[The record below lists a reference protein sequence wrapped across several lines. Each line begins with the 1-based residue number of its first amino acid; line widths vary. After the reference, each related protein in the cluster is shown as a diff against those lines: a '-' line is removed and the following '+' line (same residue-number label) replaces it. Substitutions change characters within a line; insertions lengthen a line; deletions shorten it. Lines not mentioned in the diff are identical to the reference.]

1 MKGWNIRALGEERH
15 DLIETGVEGK
25 RNGGL
30 PVVSKKRRLYSL
42 SMNRWTAS
50 CYSHEESLKSFGEI
64 QGKMK
69 LLKFYG

>member
-15 DLIETGVEGK
+15 DLIETGVEDK

-30 PVVSKKRRLYSL
+30 HVVSRKRSVYSL
-42 SMNRWTAS
+42 SMNWWTAS
-50 CYSHEESLKSFGEI
+50 CYPHEESLKSFGEI
-64 QGKMK
+64 QGKLK